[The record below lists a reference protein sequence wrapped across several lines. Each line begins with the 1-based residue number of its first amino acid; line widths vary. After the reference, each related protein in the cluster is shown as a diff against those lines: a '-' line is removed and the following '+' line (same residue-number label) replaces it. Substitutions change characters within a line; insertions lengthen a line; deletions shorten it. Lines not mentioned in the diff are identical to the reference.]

1 MTRTSTLTLAAAL
14 GLLAGGAMTSANAA
28 DLGGGCCADLEERVA
43 ELEATTARKGNR
55 VVSLQ
60 VYGQVNKALLY
71 FDNGEEDDV
80 FVVDNDYSTSRIG
93 FKGTASIKPGWTAG
107 YNMEFDLFG
116 DSNSNNVS
124 VNDDE
129 GGVDDLRIRKNEL
142 WVESERLG
150 RVTLGQGSSAAD
162 GINEIVL
169 GNSMIDAGVSYGGN
183 ITVVGANVL
192 EDFADNL
199 DGARIDRV
207 RYDTPTIYGF
217 ILSASW
223 GEDDVYD
230 VALRFKKE
238 FNSIRIAAGVAYQ
251 AADPSE
257 GNASEA
263 DEPSETISGSISVMH
278 IPSGIYGAFAAGQ
291 KTFDDDDD
299 GVEPSFVYGQIGIE
313 KRFLPYGA
321 TTIYGEYGL
330 YDEFGDVND
339 AGTVGSEATRYG
351 FGITQTID
359 NAALDLYAQA
369 QFWEFDANNGVGAD
383 EDLTLVIVGT
393 RIKF

>member
-1 MTRTSTLTLAAAL
+1 MTKTSYLALAAAF
-14 GLLAGGAMTSANAA
+14 GLLAGGATAPAYAA
-28 DLGGGCCADLEERVA
+28 DLGNGCCADLEERVA

-55 VVSLQ
+55 VVSLKI
-60 VYGQVNKALLY
+60 YGQVNKALLF
-71 FDNGEEDDV
+71 FDNGDDSDV
-80 FVVDNDYSTSRIG
+80 FVVDNDFSTSRFG
-93 FKGTASIKPGWTAG
+93 FQGTASISPGWTAG

-116 DSNSNNVS
+116 DSNSNNVA
-124 VNDDE
+124 VDDDE
-129 GGVDDLRIRKNEL
+129 GNEDDLRIRKNEL
-142 WVESERLG
+142 WVESERWG
-150 RVTLGQGSSAAD
+150 RVTIGQGSSAAD

-169 GNSMIDAGVSYGGN
+169 GNSMIDSGISYGGN
-183 ITVVGANVL
+183 ITVGGIAGL
-192 EDFADNL
+192 DQFADNL

-207 RYDTPTIYGF
+207 RYDTPSVYGF

-238 FNSIRIAAGVAYQ
+238 FNSIRIAAGIAYQ
-251 AADPSE
+251 AADPDPNNLDE
-257 GNASEA
+257 GDEA
-263 DEPSETISGSISVMH
+263 ETISGSISVMH

-291 KTFDDDDD
+291 TTLEDNDDAEPTFI
-299 GVEPSFVYGQIGIE
+299 YGQLGIE

-321 TTIYGEYGL
+321 TTVYGEYGL
-330 YDEFGDVND
+330 YEEFGDANGV
-339 AGTVGSEATRYG
+339 GTIGSEATRYG

-359 NAALDLYAQA
+359 SAALDLYAQA
-369 QFWEFDANNGVGAD
+369 QFWEFDADNGVGND